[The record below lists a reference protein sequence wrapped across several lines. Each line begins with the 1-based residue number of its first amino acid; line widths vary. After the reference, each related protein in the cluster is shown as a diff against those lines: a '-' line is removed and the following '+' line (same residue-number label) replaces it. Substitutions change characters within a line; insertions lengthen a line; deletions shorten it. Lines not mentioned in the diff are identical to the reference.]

1 MKNLW
6 GIYNIIQFTFF
17 FLHYTFDHI
26 AVCANGLQ
34 HIHFVLHRNRK
45 DRFVR
50 KQFMLLSKFTFTSFK
65 KLIGVCI

>member
-1 MKNLW
+1 MKKLW

-17 FLHYTFDHI
+17 LHFTVDHI
-26 AVCANGLQ
+26 AVCGNDLQ
-34 HIHFVLHRNRK
+34 HMHFVLHRNRK
-45 DRFVR
+45 DKLVR